1 MKSFTDTAGRAWD
14 IVVNVDTIKRVR
26 DLLGVNLL
34 GIVEPGNDLVDRLAE
49 DVILVCDIL
58 FAVVKPQTTERNVSD
73 ADFGKA
79 LSGDV
84 IDTATT
90 ALLEEL
96 IDFFPSRRRAI
107 LRQAW
112 EKVVTVKARME
123 TEAEAKARTL
133 LADPKLEEQLMAT
146 LSGGSSGNSPASSAS
161 PPAG

>member
-1 MKSFTDTAGRAWD
+1 MKTFTDTTGRTWD

-26 DLLGVNLL
+26 DLTKISLL
-34 GIVEPGNDLVDRLAE
+34 EIVEPGNALVDRLAS
-49 DVILVCDIL
+49 DVILVCDVL
-58 FAVVKPQTTERNVSD
+58 FAVVKPQADERKVSD
-73 ADFGKA
+73 TDFGRS

-84 IDTATT
+84 IDQATT

-112 EKVVTVKARME
+112 AKVLSVKTRLE
-123 TEAEAKARTL
+123 DKAEQEARTI
-133 LADPKLEEQLMAT
+133 LADPRLEDQLMAA

-161 PPAG
+161 APGN

>member
-1 MKSFTDTAGRAWD
+1 MKTFTDTTGRTWD
-14 IVVNVDTIKRVR
+14 VVVNVDTIKRVR

-49 DVILVCDIL
+49 DVILVCDVL
-58 FAVVKPQTTERNVSD
+58 FAVVKPQADERQESD
-73 ADFGKA
+73 GDFGKA

-84 IDTATT
+84 IDVATT

-112 EKVVTVKARME
+112 EKVVKVKSRLDDQADER
-123 TEAEAKARTL
+123 ARTL

-146 LSGGSSGNSPASSAS
+146 LSGGSAGN
-161 PPAG
+161 

>member
-1 MKSFTDTAGRAWD
+1 MRTFTDTAGRSWEV
-14 IVVNVDTIKRVR
+14 VVNVDTIKRVR

-58 FAVVKPQTTERNVSD
+58 FAVVKPQAAERNVSD

-112 EKVVTVKARME
+112 EKVVKVKARLE
-123 TEAEAKARTL
+123 TEAEEKARIL

-146 LSGGSSGNSPASSAS
+146 LSGGSSGSSPASSAS

>member
-1 MKSFTDTAGRAWD
+1 MKSFTDTAGRSWD

-58 FAVVKPQTTERNVSD
+58 FAVVKPQAGERNVSD

-112 EKVVTVKARME
+112 EKVVKVKTRLE
-123 TEAEAKARTL
+123 TEAEEKARTL

-146 LSGGSSGNSPASSAS
+146 LSGGSSGSSPASSAS

>member
-1 MKSFTDTAGRAWD
+1 MKTFTDTTGRTWD
-14 IVVNVDTIKRVR
+14 VVVNVDTIKRVR

-49 DVILVCDIL
+49 DVILVCDVL
-58 FAVVKPQTTERNVSD
+58 FAVVKPQATERNVSD
-73 ADFGKA
+73 ADFGRA

-84 IDTATT
+84 IDVATT

-112 EKVVTVKARME
+112 EKVVKVKSRLEDQADER
-123 TEAEAKARTL
+123 ARTL

-146 LSGGSSGNSPASSAS
+146 LSGGSAGSLPEPSAS